1 MAVPLKFR
9 NYLNKLTVFLKT
21 YQLPLLSGLLSGT
34 SYIPFPPWAAV
45 FMWVPLW
52 WFVSQQKSLKTIL
65 MGAWLCQ
72 FIVALVGFNWV
83 AYTIHTFGQLPW
95 VAAIL
100 GLLFFCAFSNIFIVV
115 ACAAWFFL
123 VHRSPTSVS
132 MPFRLILFPLLF
144 SLFHSLIP
152 MLFPWNMG
160 YVWLWTGLPLFQTAE
175 IWGARFL
182 NTLIY
187 IFNLCFLILYKH
199 RWDSTGKGALAA
211 AAGLFVFLNIFGF
224 YLKHRL
230 PDQHAHLTVLTVQ
243 TNIGQLTDL
252 TGDLSHMSYFPPSL
266 KKRIKKPAR
275 RARILTKEL
284 TYKGLIKFR
293 RQYKERAHIN
303 FILWPEG
310 GYPYIINKSQS
321 HVPYLTRIVKKL
333 KIPLITGGIGRD
345 DRGHSNSLFIFNR
358 EGELLKPV
366 YDKIKLLA
374 FGEYMPGPFQ
384 LPFIKKLLPYFQGRF
399 IPGQNPAVQELEGT
413 LLGLQ
418 ICYESLFDKITRKMA
433 QEGAQALINVT
444 NDSWYGS
451 WQEPWQHL
459 VMSLAR
465 AVEVRRPLIRA
476 TNTGIS
482 TVIQSDGTVMK
493 QSPLNKPWIHLYEIP
508 YDKNPPAT
516 LFMGWG
522 FYINELFLLL
532 LTLTGFLW
540 PRLKKNLSS

>member
-1 MAVPLKFR
+1 MVIPFR
-9 NYLNKLTVFLKT
+9 TYLNSLWGFLKT
-21 YQLPLLSGLLSGT
+21 YQAPLLSGLLSGT
-34 SYIPFPPWAAV
+34 SYMPFPPWAAV
-45 FMWVPLW
+45 FMWIPLW
-52 WFVSQQKSLKTIL
+52 WFVQRQKSLKTVL
-65 MGAWLCQ
+65 AGAWLCQ
-72 FIVALVGFNWV
+72 FVGALIGFNWV

-95 VAAIL
+95 IAAVP
-100 GLLFFCAFSNIFIVV
+100 GLLLFCAFSNIFIVA

-123 VHRSPTSVS
+123 VNRFPSSLSP
-132 MPFRLILFPLLF
+132 PFRLILFPLLF
-144 SLFHSLIP
+144 ALFHPLIP
-152 MLFPWNMG
+152 MIFPWNMG
-160 YVWLWTGLPLFQTAE
+160 YVWLWAGLPLFQTAE
-175 IWGARFL
+175 IWGTRFL

-187 IFNLCFLILYKH
+187 VFNLCFLILYKH
-199 RWDSTGKGALAA
+199 RRDSTGRWALAA

-230 PDQHAHLTVLTVQ
+230 PDPKARLKVLTVQ

-252 TGDLSHMSYFPPSL
+252 SGDLPPGSYFPPSL
-266 KKRIKKPAR
+266 KKRVKSPAR

-284 TYKGLIKFR
+284 TYRGLIRFR
-293 RQYKERAHIN
+293 RQYGEKADIN

-310 GYPYIINKSQS
+310 GYPYLIQKSQS
-321 HVPYLTRIVKKL
+321 HIPYLTGMVKKWE
-333 KIPLITGGIGRD
+333 IPLITGGTGRD
-345 DRGHSNSLFIFNR
+345 NRGHSNSLFIFNR

-366 YDKIKLLA
+366 YDKVKLLA

-418 ICYESLFDKITRKMA
+418 ICYESLFDKITRKTA
-433 QEGAQALINVT
+433 REGAQVLINVT

-459 VMSLAR
+459 VMNLAR

-493 QSPLNKPWIHLYEIP
+493 QSPLNKPWVHLYEIP
-508 YDKNPPAT
+508 YHKNPPAT

-522 FYINELFLLL
+522 FYINELFLFLL
-532 LTLTGFLW
+532 AGAGLLG
-540 PRLKKNLSS
+540 PRLKKRLLS

>member
-1 MAVPLKFR
+1 
-9 NYLNKLTVFLKT
+9 
-21 YQLPLLSGLLSGT
+21 
-34 SYIPFPPWAAV
+34 
-45 FMWVPLW
+45 MWVPLW
-52 WFVSQQKSLKTIL
+52 WFISQQKKLKTVL
-65 MGAWLCQ
+65 VGAWLCQ
-72 FIVALVGFNWV
+72 FIGALIGFNWV

-95 VAAIL
+95 IAAIL
-100 GLLFFCAFSNIFIVV
+100 GLLFFCLFSNIFIV
-115 ACAAWFFL
+115 AAATAWFFL
-123 VHRSPTSVS
+123 VNRSPISIPI
-132 MPFRLILFPLLF
+132 PFRLILFPFLF

-152 MLFPWNMG
+152 TIFPWNMG
-160 YVWLWTGLPLFQTAE
+160 YVWLWAGLPLFQTAE
-175 IWGARFL
+175 IWGMRFL

-187 IFNLCFLILYKH
+187 VLNLCFLILYKH
-199 RWDSTGKGALAA
+199 RWDATGKGALST
-211 AAGLFVFLNIFGF
+211 AAGLFLFLNVFGF
-224 YLKHRL
+224 YLKQRL
-230 PDQHAHLTVLTVQ
+230 PDQNAHLKVLTVQ

-252 TGDLSHMSYFPPSL
+252 EGDLSHGTYFPPSL
-266 KKRIKKPAR
+266 KNRIKKPAR
-275 RARILTKEL
+275 RARIIAKEL
-284 TYKGLIKFR
+284 TYRGLIKFR
-293 RQYKERAHIN
+293 RQYKERDHIN

-310 GYPYIINKSQS
+310 GYPYIIKKSRS
-321 HVPYLTRIVKKL
+321 HVSYLTRMVKKL
-333 KIPLITGGIGRD
+333 RVPLITGGTGRD

-399 IPGQNPAVQELEGT
+399 IPGQNPAVQKLEGT
-413 LLGLQ
+413 FLGLQ
-418 ICYESLFDKITRKMA
+418 ICYESLFDKMTRKMA

-493 QSPLNKPWIHLYEIP
+493 QSPRNKPWVHLYEIP
-508 YDKNPPAT
+508 YDKNPPST

-522 FYINELFLLL
+522 FYINELFLFLL
-532 LTLTGFLW
+532 AVAGLLW
-540 PRLKKNLSS
+540 PRFKKIYFSYFTKQEK